1 MPSARPMTTL
11 LALHGWAGDSRSW
24 KPLAAAAAA
33 RGWSCLA
40 PERGYGGLERREPA
54 WLGEGPR
61 VLIAHSLGVH
71 LLPQAML
78 AAAEAV
84 VLLAS
89 FGRFVPEGL
98 AGRRL
103 RTALTG
109 MRAALQGSP
118 EQASTMLNSF
128 LAEATAP
135 QPLEALPATLLDQP
149 LRPEGQALLL
159 ADLQRL
165 EASAGLPAG
174 FPRQVPCLLVQA
186 GADRIVAPQASQAL
200 RDALP
205 QADQLLLQ
213 GAGHA
218 LLATPVLPMLLGWIE
233 GLGGE
238 RGVPPQAYRP

>member
-1 MPSARPMTTL
+1 MTPEL
-11 LALHGWAGDSRSW
+11 IAMHGWAGDSRAW
-24 KPLAAAAAA
+24 APWQEAAAT
-33 RGWSCLA
+33 RGWLWHCG
-40 PERGYGGLERREPA
+40 ERGYGALAPA
-54 WLGEGPR
+54 MPTWESTDGRFKVAIG
-61 VLIAHSLGVH
+61 HSLGPH
-71 LLPQAML
+71 LLPAPVL
-78 AAAEAV
+78 AAADAV

-89 FGRFVPEGL
+89 FGRFVPEGP

-103 RTALTG
+103 RTALAG

-135 QPLEALPATLLDQP
+135 LPLEALPATLLDQP

-238 RGVPPQAYRP
+238 RSVPPQAHRP